1 MNTVNEKYFK
11 WNYEYFLT
19 LISVSEF
26 LNSNFTNTTECNSTE
41 CKEVYE
47 NLSLWITEVSW
58 KIGTQNID

>member
-1 MNTVNEKYFK
+1 MNI
-11 WNYEYFLT
+11 FLT

>member
-26 LNSNFTNTTECNSTE
+26 LNSNFTNTTEC
-41 CKEVYE
+41 KEVNE